1 MPAYF
6 GPWRVISDDPVS
18 PQQLALA
25 RKLVGGML
33 EVGGIPS
40 RRWDLPDGSVIQA
53 LIVNGIPKVTVTQAK
68 SASVST
74 DTLFDLWAPRGF
86 LIYPCYSNAPKGVGL
101 PVVQQGTDPYAKANL
116 DPGLDI
122 ARWTPGGPH
131 GQVLLTKDVDAGYP
145 ADPIAQPVPIAFG
158 TQGPSVA
165 EPSTYDSRKMG
176 ATWLAFRPRYSDFVQ
191 HYANDPTAPRRATFA
206 AINAYRVK
214 NNLPATFLWPAG
226 FYRPAEV
233 LAYVLDANGL
243 NQSAFPIGYQ
253 TTAERLTKDGDWG
266 IVPGTYAEQT
276 TGGDPVLAFTGPTGI
291 ALTQGYYPAWPV
303 FADVGFSNGQWALS
317 IEDRSQWIGAGRKSF
332 QSSDAGLPP
341 ISWDG
346 YPSVNLGYATFPYF
360 LNTSNSAVYA
370 LTTPIVGTS
379 YYASFMQSNI
389 VQRQAL
395 GSRIYCRGRAIAELP
410 NGGLVLGAGI
420 CALPGIDRLIVVAH
434 QPADNI
440 GLDAPTHGF
449 MRFARVWYYDFVSD
463 KTLRLHSDSFIS
475 GTQWKDGGVFDVGG
489 TKYDSLWSF
498 DPSGQKAVCLRDYA
512 TLTDLLKHASYTT
525 EGYVSMYAGALKGAA
540 VELHGLDA
548 GAPSLSVTMLS
559 ATIDLPPIA
568 PYYSVNGSMAS
579 LWSSAPPWIIDKVD
593 AETFFP
599 PLWPLAVDYVAG
611 AITVAYLGGF
621 TFDYTGYPYGFSD
634 FPDGN
639 YPFYTCY
646 FHYVGTGPVTA
657 KYVNDLT
664 APTLISSSKATPG
677 NDFAMTRCPQV
688 ADIATGTFVIS
699 GWTANYTITPVEI
712 TLSDGSK
719 LLLVSASE
727 TTANAA
733 SPACVLNTA
742 TAVYRVRVVHN
753 GAVVNDSS
761 YPYPSPYLGG
771 TLDLGYRARDQ
782 YETPVAGATP
792 LAFADFSLSD
802 VVQPFFASRFG
813 ETIFGYQVAAN
824 SMLRSYYDFGAKCAP
839 DSVDYA
845 AAQNAGISVTPTTDS
860 FKPMGGWYQSSF
872 PIPGAGAGWYSE
884 ALVC

>member
-6 GPWRVISDDPVS
+6 GPWRVLSDDPVS

-53 LIVNGIPKVTVTQAK
+53 LIVNGIPKVTVTQPK

-86 LIYPCYSNAPKGVGL
+86 LLYPCYASAPKGVGL
-101 PVVQQGTDPYAKANL
+101 PVVKQGTDPYAKANL

-165 EPSTYDSRKMG
+165 EASTYDSRKMG

-191 HYANDPTAPRRATFA
+191 HYANDPAAPRRATFA

-214 NNLPATFLWPAG
+214 NNMPATFLWPAG

-276 TGGDPVLAFTGPTGI
+276 TGGDPIRAFTGPTGI

-317 IEDRSQWIGAGRKSF
+317 IEDRSQWIAAGRKSF

-370 LTTPIVGTS
+370 LTTPIVATS

-410 NGGLVLGAGI
+410 NGGLVLGAGVI
-420 CALPGIDRLIVVAH
+420 VNQAADRLIVIAH
-434 QPADNI
+434 QPSDNV
-440 GLDAPTHGF
+440 GLVPATQGY
-449 MRFARVWYYDFVSD
+449 MRYAHVWYYDFPSG
-463 KTLRLHSDSFIS
+463 KSLRLHSDVFVSS
-475 GTQWKDGGVFDVGG
+475 QWVDGGVFDVGG
-489 TKYDSLWSF
+489 TKYDSFWAF
-498 DPSGQKAVCLRDYA
+498 EPDGGRAVCLRDNA
-512 TLTDLLKHASYTT
+512 TLNDLLLDAERAGLTSPAPAGAVQRFYP
-525 EGYVSMYAGALKGAA
+525 YVMYYAGALKGAV
-540 VELHGLDA
+540 VEMRTTGDTSSLTTTVLPANIAAADKPGAISALPHYVNWLNA
-548 GAPSLSVTMLS
+548 GSGISLPAMT
-559 ATIDLPPIA
+559 PIA
-568 PYYSVNGSMAS
+568 AEYVNGSVQVA
-579 LWSSAPPWIIDKVD
+579 
-593 AETFFP
+593 
-599 PLWPLAVDYVAG
+599 YVAQAVLATLAGYDDVETSADIIAHNQITFSYVGIGGMTAVYATDLPAVTLFSADNVTPECDFSAVRGPQLVDMAAG
-611 AITVAYLGGF
+611 AFVVSGWYPRW
-621 TFDYTGYPYGFSD
+621 TFD
-634 FPDGN
+634 
-639 YPFYTCY
+639 
-646 FHYVGTGPVTA
+646 TA
-657 KYVNDLT
+657 LYDVATSYLEHFVPT
-664 APTLISSSKATPG
+664 A
-677 NDFAMTRCPQV
+677 Q
-688 ADIATGTFVIS
+688 
-699 GWTANYTITPVEI
+699 
-712 TLSDGSK
+712 
-719 LLLVSASE
+719 
-727 TTANAA
+727 
-733 SPACVLNTA
+733 SPACVLNTS
-742 TAVYRVRVVHN
+742 TAVHRVRVIQN
-753 GAVVNDSS
+753 GGIVNESA
-761 YPYPSPYLGG
+761 YAHASPYMWGYK
-771 TLDLGYRARDQ
+771 DLADRVPTHPLPPPG
-782 YETPVAGATP
+782 PPG
-792 LAFADFSLSD
+792 LAFADFTLSD

-872 PIPGAGAGWYSE
+872 SIPGTGAGWYSE